1 MKLYNGD
8 CLEIMKNIPDNSI
21 DFILCDLPYGVT
33 DCKWDEIIPFDKL
46 WEQYNRIAKEKS
58 TIALFSTQ
66 PFTTKVINSNLKKYR
81 YNWYWIKNNKTG
93 FTLAKKQPMRQVEDI
108 CIFIKDTRD
117 NQNQF
122 LNVRKYLI
130 EERKESGLTLKEF
143 QKLLNN
149 TMTSHY
155 FTMGKQFEMPSREV
169 YKKLQTT
176 GRFKKPYDE
185 LLEEY
190 KKDIVKETFTYN
202 PQGLIKTKHPK
213 IKQRK
218 YREDKEY
225 ILDVKTLGNAYKTEF
240 TNYPTNLLYYKN
252 EFGLHPTQKPVA
264 LLEYLIKTY
273 TNENETVLDNC
284 MGSGSTGVA
293 CVKTNRKFI
302 GIEKDTKYFEVA
314 QKRISEEMEHAH
326 LETT

>member
-1 MKLYNGD
+1 MELYNGD
-8 CLEIMKNIPDNSI
+8 CLEIMKAIPDNSI

-33 DCKWDEIIPFDKL
+33 DCKWDSILPFDKL
-46 WEQYNRIAKEKS
+46 WEQYNRVAKEKT

-66 PFTTKVINSNLKKYR
+66 PFTTKVINSNLNKYR

-117 NQNQF
+117 NQEQF
-122 LNVRKYLI
+122 LEVRKYLI
-130 EERKESGLTLKEF
+130 EERKLSGLTLKEF
-143 QKLLNN
+143 QKILNS

-155 FTMGKQFEMPSREV
+155 FTMGKQFEMPSEEV

-176 GRFKKPYDE
+176 GRFQKPYKE

-190 KKDIVKETFTYN
+190 KKDVKRETFIYN
-202 PQGLIKTKHPK
+202 PQGLIKVEKPK
-213 IKQRK
+213 TRHKK
-218 YREDKEY
+218 YRSDKEY
-225 ILDVKTLGNAYKTEF
+225 TFDVTSLQKPYKTEF
-240 TNYPTNLLYYKN
+240 TNYPTNLLYFKN

-273 TNENETVLDNC
+273 TDEGQTVLDNC

-293 CVKTNRKFI
+293 CVNTNRKFI
-302 GIEKDTKYFEVA
+302 GIEKDNKYFEVA
-314 QKRISEEMEHAH
+314 KERIQQSERSFIMQ
-326 LETT
+326 

>member
-1 MKLYNGD
+1 MELYNGD
-8 CLEIMKNIPDNSI
+8 CLEIMKTIPDKSV

-33 DCKWDEIIPFDKL
+33 DCKWDAIIPFDKL
-46 WEQYNRIAKEKS
+46 WEQYNRVAKEKA

-66 PFTTKVINSNLKKYR
+66 PFTTKVINSNLNKYR

-108 CIFIKDTRD
+108 CIFVNDIRD
-117 NQNQF
+117 NQEKF

-130 EERKESGLTLKEF
+130 EERKKSGLTLKEF
-143 QKLLNN
+143 QKILNN

-155 FTMGKQFEMPSREV
+155 FTMGKQFEMPSEEV

-176 GRFKKPYDE
+176 GSFQKPYKE

-190 KKDIVKETFTYN
+190 KKDISKETFTYN
-202 PQGLIKTKHPK
+202 PQGLIKIENPK
-213 IKQRK
+213 IIHKK
-218 YREDKEY
+218 YRSDKEY
-225 ILDVKTLGNAYKTEF
+225 IYDAKNLQKAYKKEF
-240 TNYPTNLLYYKN
+240 TNYPTNILYFKN
-252 EFGLHPTQKPVA
+252 EFGLHPTQKPVS

-273 TNENETVLDNC
+273 TDEGQTVLDNC

-293 CVKTNRKFI
+293 CVNTNRKFI
-302 GIEKDTKYFEVA
+302 GIEKDNQYFETA
-314 QKRISEEMEHAH
+314 KERIQQAERSFIMQ
-326 LETT
+326 